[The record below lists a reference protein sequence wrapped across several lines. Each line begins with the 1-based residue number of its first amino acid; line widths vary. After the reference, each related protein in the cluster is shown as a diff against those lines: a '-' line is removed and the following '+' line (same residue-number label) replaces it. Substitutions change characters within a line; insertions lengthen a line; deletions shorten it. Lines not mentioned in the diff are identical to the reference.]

1 MRMKFTKP
9 ILFGALLGLGGC
21 VAAPYSPDTGYE
33 QQQPAYSYQQP
44 GYYYEQ
50 QPGYYEQQPGYV
62 AAAPPPGSSGT
73 SSNRRSPERL
83 SPGVPHHSPRP
94 ESSWAF

>member
-50 QPGYYEQQPGYV
+50 QPG
-62 AAAPPPGSSGT
+62 
-73 SSNRRSPERL
+73 
-83 SPGVPHHSPRP
+83 
-94 ESSWAF
+94 